1 MRQHVFCLMSIAFL
15 LFTISCNRKDKDEVA
30 GKGGN
35 AILKITPQHHGQ
47 DIDSC
52 KVYIKY
58 NTLDAANSY
67 DDSAWV
73 IQVNERPVAMFSGLK
88 KGNYYVFGKGWDPSI
103 VQNVK
108 GGIPYTI
115 TEEKTLEITL
125 PVTEDH

>member
-1 MRQHVFCLMSIAFL
+1 MRQHIFCLMSIASL